1 MFYIFPIYVDM
12 QDVGHSGVSRRRVY
26 TIVALKEAVDIIKNP
41 IEMYS
46 EVVDFLNTLME
57 SWGGGTVPSD
67 YLTADATEI
76 QLDAMETSRIFDYYL
91 VHFGSFSQV
100 PMANN
105 NYLLILF
112 MGQRYY
118 YVMWTQSIYQNKSK
132 LVKLIAELTFIICF

>member
-1 MFYIFPIYVDM
+1 M

-100 PMANN
+100 PMANT

-118 YVMWTQSIYQNKSK
+118 YVM
-132 LVKLIAELTFIICF
+132 